1 MDMPSKI
8 NTMPL
13 PTTGQMG
20 LSTEDWWSHRD
31 KWSAA
36 EDSFLG
42 ASSLPPSPEAGQT
55 SEHEVVE
62 GTPDHNEPRRTGDEH
77 LYDTLISSLP
87 FCTLQRELD
96 DFSSPATEVVQHAAS
111 HDDQPENRTAAA
123 SILAENL
130 HPILDQLRTLQQQCE
145 QLTREPLLC
154 VDKVQAAVAQAEAN
168 IATAIVMLDPAQ
180 ASLTTL
186 SVANRRT
193 SGPPARLTYMVAP
206 TRATFD
212 GALNDENVGDF
223 IASNSPAR
231 RKYDELQKT
240 QPRVLMTD
248 VVPGELWSDQTNG
261 QVWLFPIASPSEFL
275 KHIGKYGKDQ
285 SSQHFG
291 SMLKWIKGSSAPRR
305 KSSRG
310 LRGHNRDVYPC
321 DHFEPFTSRS
331 IDSAST
337 LCVVTTS
344 RQPNRHGDDDAEF
357 ARATKIPKLSQEDA
371 DFVSTI
377 LL

>member
-1 MDMPSKI
+1 
-8 NTMPL
+8 MPL

-42 ASSLPPSPEAGQT
+42 ASSLPPSPEAGHV
-55 SEHEVVE
+55 SEHGVVD

-87 FCTLQRELD
+87 FCTRRELD
-96 DFSSPATEVVQHAAS
+96 DLVHSSPATVVVQHAAS
-111 HDDQPENRTAAA
+111 HDDQPENRTAAV

-186 SVANRRT
+186 SVAHRRT

-212 GALNDENVGDF
+212 GDLNDENVGEC
-223 IASNSPAR
+223 IASDSPAR
-231 RKYDELQKT
+231 RKYDELRKT
-240 QPRVLMTD
+240 QVRVLMTD
-248 VVPGELWSDQTNG
+248 VVPGELWSDPTNG
-261 QVWLFPIASPSEFL
+261 EVWLFPIASRPDFL
-275 KHIGKYGKDQ
+275 KNIGKYGKDQ

-321 DHFEPFTSRS
+321 DHFEPFTSCGTN
-331 IDSAST
+331 SATT

-344 RQPNRHGDDDAEF
+344 RQPNRHGADDAEF

-377 LL
+377 LV